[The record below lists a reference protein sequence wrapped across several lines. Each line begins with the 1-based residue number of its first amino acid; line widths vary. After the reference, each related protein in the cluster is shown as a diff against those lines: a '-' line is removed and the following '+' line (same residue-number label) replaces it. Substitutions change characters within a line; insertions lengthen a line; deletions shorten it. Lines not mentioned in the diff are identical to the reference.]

1 MFVGFGKQHAIRM
14 RCITMP
20 SVACLAVPYF
30 STLSLKRH
38 DFRKKSYRTQ
48 NVFRVSLQ
56 ILTENI
62 LLQKEMSQIK

>member
-1 MFVGFGKQHAIRM
+1 VFVGFGKQHAIRM
-14 RCITMP
+14 RRFTMP

-48 NVFRVSLQ
+48 NMCFEFLYKFWLKISYYKKKWAR
-56 ILTENI
+56 
-62 LLQKEMSQIK
+62 